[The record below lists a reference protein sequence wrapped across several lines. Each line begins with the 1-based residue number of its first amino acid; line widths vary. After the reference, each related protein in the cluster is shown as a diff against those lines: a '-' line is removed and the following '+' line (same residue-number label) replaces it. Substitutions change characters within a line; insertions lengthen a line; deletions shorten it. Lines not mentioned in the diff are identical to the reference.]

1 MSQLRSTV
9 APEFADARWAFER
22 YEAIRARLPTFGHP
36 GRVQAIADLGEV
48 ADRFDA
54 FVFDSFGV
62 LNVGEVPIPGA
73 AERIADLRRRGK
85 KVLVL
90 TNAAT
95 APLGTLPQKYADLG
109 FDFGAEEIISSR
121 AILAAHLNQTV
132 ALQPWSVIAPEASNV
147 AELGVPLTLIEG
159 AAVPEA
165 RTGGV
170 ILLSSQTMDDTL
182 YLALK
187 ASLASRPAPV
197 LVGNPDLVAPRV
209 DGYSLEPGT
218 FAHQLADDLGLEPEF
233 FGKPYDNAFNTVSA
247 LFGDTVQ
254 PHRIAMVGDTLHT
267 DILGGSAA
275 GFGTILV
282 KDHGVLKSL
291 DVPACIE
298 QSGIS
303 PDYIVPQI

>member
-1 MSQLRSTV
+1 MSQQASTV
-9 APEFADARWAFER
+9 AREFADARWAFER
-22 YEAIRARLPTFGHP
+22 YEAIRPRLPTFDKP
-36 GRVQAIADLGEV
+36 GLAQERADLGEI

-73 AERIADLRRRGK
+73 AARIADLRRRGK

-95 APLGTLPQKYADLG
+95 APLDTLPLKYADLG
-109 FDFGAEEIISSR
+109 FDFSAEEVISSR
-121 AILAAHLNQTV
+121 AILATHLKQH
-132 ALQPWSVIAPEASNV
+132 AAPQPWSVIAPEASNA
-147 AELGVPLTLIEG
+147 AELEVPFTLIEG
-159 AAVPEA
+159 AAVPEGRA
-165 RTGGV
+165 GGV
-170 ILLSSQTMDDTL
+170 ILLSSQTMDDDL
-182 YLALK
+182 YVALK
-187 ASLASRPAPV
+187 ASLASRPGPV

-209 DGYSLEPGT
+209 EGYSLEPGT
-218 FAHQLADDLGLEPEF
+218 YAHQLADDLGLEPEF
-233 FGKPYDNAFNTVSA
+233 FGKPYDNAFNAVSVH
-247 LFGDTVQ
+247 LGRTVQ

-282 KDHGVLKSL
+282 KNYGVLKSL
-291 DVPACIE
+291 DVTACIE